1 MANRMK
7 HILMQNDGTIL
18 IEYVI
23 AIVFL
28 AMASVMVITTMS
40 GGTKLFFESYEEY
53 DRVNE
58 LYGDIELL
66 SDSVTSI
73 NLDVSTSGTIQFD
86 YNGGTISKEGT
97 YYYDNTEKK
106 IGEFIID

>member
-1 MANRMK
+1 MVKRMK
-7 HILMQNDGTIL
+7 DILLQNDGTIL

-40 GGTKLFFESYEEY
+40 GGTKLFFDSYEEY
-53 DRVNE
+53 DRVNNV
-58 LYGDIELL
+58 YGDIELISETVISTDL
-66 SDSVTSI
+66 AVTSTGS
-73 NLDVSTSGTIQFD
+73 VQFD
-86 YNGGTISKEGT
+86 YSGATISKDGI

-106 IGEFIID
+106 IGEFAID